1 MTNSVKLFL
10 LGVGVHLIYV
20 IIILISESTLS
31 DFWQKDTGQLTEI
44 LADFIIDSRSYIE
57 LADNFMEYG
66 VFGSGE
72 NPDYH
77 RTIGYPFIIYLFK
90 ALVGPYWYFGLVFFQ
105 TFFGALVYPLTYH
118 IGKILFPEDNKSLY
132 FSALA
137 LLGLAGYFTKS
148 PYVMPDLACAVFF
161 LLGIYLSMHSI
172 KEGKNIKLLILGIAS
187 LSFSALVRPNLM
199 LYPIAHF
206 LLLFYI
212 AKLYDRW
219 NERRTRR
226 MVWLSGMALI
236 ITCNLSSFRMY
247 HSYGII
253 SPTNV
258 LGINMFEY
266 TVKKVLTKEGQLEEY
281 NRMEQMVNNEEHWM
295 IRDKMRKEYFFG
307 TISQYPMSAV
317 QYWLRAGID
326 HFVTPHHMEIGVAY
340 GYYKRDKVDGNIKL
354 EKSRIVAA
362 IFYIGSLV
370 NLLILGLCC
379 LFLITDLSVHKNYL
393 LLISICVLV
402 AIIVGPSCLAQT
414 SPRMRIPIEPF
425 ILLLS
430 FKYPSGQNRM
440 IAGHKMTKL
449 TGFVFFRWL
458 AILRISARYLKP
470 GSNC

>member
-20 IIILISESTLS
+20 IVLLISESTPS
-31 DFWQKDTGQLTEI
+31 DFWQKDTGQLTDI
-44 LADFIIDSRSYIE
+44 LGDYITDSRSYIE
-57 LADNFMEYG
+57 SADNFMEHG

-90 ALVGPYWYFGLVFFQ
+90 ALVGPYWYIGLVFFQ
-105 TFFGALVYPLTYH
+105 TLCGALVYPLTYH
-118 IGKILFPEDNKSLY
+118 IGKIFFPKDNRSIC
-132 FSALA
+132 FAVIA

-148 PYVMPDLACAVFF
+148 LYVMPDLTCAVFF
-161 LLGIYLSMHSI
+161 LLGIYLSMNSI
-172 KEGKNIKLLILGIAS
+172 KEGKNITWLILGITS

-219 NERRTRR
+219 SEKRTRQ
-226 MVWLSGMALI
+226 MVWFSSIALI

-266 TVKKVLTKEGQLEEY
+266 TVKKVLAKEGLQDEY
-281 NRMEQMVNNEEHWM
+281 NRMGQMVYNEDHWM
-295 IRDKMRKEYFFG
+295 IKDRMRKEYFFE
-307 TISQYPMSAV
+307 TINKYPLTAV
-317 QYWLRAGID
+317 RYWVRAALD
-326 HFVTPHHMEIGVAY
+326 HLLTPHHMEIGRDY
-340 GYYKRDKVDGNIKL
+340 GYFKRDRVDGNIKL
-354 EKSRIVAA
+354 EKSRIMVA
-362 IFYIGSLV
+362 IFYIGSMV
-370 NLLILGLCC
+370 NFLIFGLCC
-379 LFLITDLSVHKNYL
+379 LYLITDLSVNKNYL
-393 LLISICVLV
+393 LVISICVLV

-414 SPRMRIPIEPF
+414 SPRMRIPVEPF
-425 ILLLS
+425 VLILA
-430 FKYPSGQNRM
+430 FKY
-440 IAGHKMTKL
+440 
-449 TGFVFFRWL
+449 L
-458 AILRISARYLKP
+458 ADRKRIITNAI
-470 GSNC
+470 N